1 MTVHVASHRR
11 GITLLEVLVSLGIL
25 SIGLAC
31 VVALLPAGASEA
43 KKAMDDDRRTAV
55 AAAATAD
62 AITRGILNPATWT
75 LAPASSTRYAIVV
88 DPMGNNL
95 LAIPG
100 TTGLT
105 AVTIGNFGAGT
116 TAADEVFRS
125 QDDPVYEAE
134 QSNDDPPIPRFNTSD
149 GKRASKGNF
158 SWLATLVP
166 ATNDALPQFFRLSVI
181 VCNRRGTG
189 VSAVAPLAGDL
200 SPVVGDAKQTVTRT
214 ATFPVPGMTSET
226 FRDFCPVG
234 AVALVSDGVTT
245 WEWRRLLLAAPLVNA
260 SGMVTGARFSFDHDV
275 SSAAKRI
282 HLVQGAIGYAEHF
295 VTLERNSPWTR

>member
-43 KKAMDDDRRTAV
+43 KKAMDDDRRAAV

-62 AITRGILNPATWT
+62 AITRGILNPATWSQVI
-75 LAPASSTRYAIVV
+75 PNRYAIIV
-88 DPMGNNL
+88 DPLGGNG
-95 LAIPG
+95 LANTSPG
-100 TTGLT
+100 TGLT
-105 AVTIGNFGAGT
+105 AVTIGTFGAGT
-116 TAADEVFRS
+116 AAADEVFRS

-134 QSNDDPPIPRFNTSD
+134 QSNDEPPVPRFDTSA

-189 VSAVAPLAGDL
+189 VAAVAPLAGDL
-200 SPVVGDAKQTVTRT
+200 SPVVGTATKNSTRT
-214 ATFPVPGMTSET
+214 ATFQAPGMTLET

-234 AVALVSDGVTT
+234 AIVLVSDGATT
-245 WEWRRLLLAAPLVNA
+245 WEWRRLLLAAPLVNT
-260 SGMVTGARFSFDHDV
+260 SGMVNGARFSFDHDV
-275 SSAAKRI
+275 SSAADRI
-282 HLVQGAIGYAEHF
+282 YLVQGAIGYAEHF

>member
-1 MTVHVASHRR
+1 MTIPISSRCR

-43 KKAMDDDRRTAV
+43 KKAMDDDRRAAL

-62 AITRGILNPATWT
+62 AITRGILNPANWT
-75 LAPASSTRYAIVV
+75 PAPASSNRYAIIV
-88 DPMGNNL
+88 DPLGNNL
-95 LAIPG
+95 LASTG

-105 AVTIGNFGAGT
+105 AVTIGTFGAGT
-116 TAADEVFRS
+116 AAADEVFRS

-134 QSNDDPPIPRFNTSD
+134 QSNDEPPVPRFNTSA
-149 GKRASKGNF
+149 GKRASRGNF
-158 SWLATLVP
+158 SWLATVVP
-166 ATNDALPQFFRLSVI
+166 ATNDALPQFFRLSVV

-189 VSAVAPLAGDL
+189 VAAVAPLAGTL
-200 SPVVGDAKQTVTRT
+200 SPVTGTALRTDTRT
-214 ATFPVPGMTSET
+214 ATFNPGMTSET

-234 AVALVSDGVTT
+234 AVVLVSDGTTT
-245 WEWRRLLLAAPLVNA
+245 WEWRRLLLAAPLVNT

-275 SSAAKRI
+275 SSAADRV